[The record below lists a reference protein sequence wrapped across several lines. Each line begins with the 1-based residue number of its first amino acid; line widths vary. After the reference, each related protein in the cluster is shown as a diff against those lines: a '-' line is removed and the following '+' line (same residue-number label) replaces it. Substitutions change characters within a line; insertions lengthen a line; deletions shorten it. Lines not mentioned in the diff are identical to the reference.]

1 MMKSS
6 EIRKIRQAAAKAT
19 TIIIDVFEKELP
31 ENLQDDYIFDDAFE
45 FFYSCVAHSL
55 ITELNEWKAKSLLE
69 LDED

>member
-1 MMKSS
+1 MKSS

-19 TIIIDVFEKELP
+19 AIIIDVFEKELP
-31 ENLQDDYIFDDAFE
+31 ENLQDDDIFDDAFE

>member
-1 MMKSS
+1 MMKPS

>member
-1 MMKSS
+1 MKSS
-6 EIRKIRQAAAKAT
+6 EIRKIRQIAAKAK
-19 TIIIDVFEKELP
+19 IIMIDVFDKELP
-31 ENLQDDYIFDDAFE
+31 ENLQNDDTFE

>member
-1 MMKSS
+1 MKSS
-6 EIRKIRQAAAKAT
+6 EIRKIRQVAAKAK
-19 TIIIDVFEKELP
+19 IIMIDVFDKELP
-31 ENLQDDYIFDDAFE
+31 ENLQNDDTFE